1 VRLSELG
8 TEFAA
13 RVPAVATSCQPLYE
27 PELDAWREVQA
38 GLSQQPKR
46 LPSKLF
52 YDARGSLLF
61 ERITELPE
69 YYLARLERQILRDH
83 LGEITS
89 LLGADRVL
97 VELGSGAS
105 RKTRLLLDSLPRPI
119 AYVPID
125 ISPSA
130 LRSSVAALRTEY
142 PRLLVRPLV
151 ADYTR
156 ALRLP
161 LAAEGVPLS
170 VFFPGST
177 IGNLDPAEAAAFL
190 ARLRREWGPRQR
202 WLIGVDTPKE
212 AWMLEA
218 AYADA
223 QGVTAAFNRNILLVL
238 NREYAANFRVSEFEH
253 RALWQPSEGRIEMQ
267 LVSRQRQVVS
277 IGPQVFTLEAGEPI
291 VTEHC
296 HKYAPQAFR
305 ELAEQAGFVARRVW
319 ADSSERYSL
328 HLLEAQRLDTSAA
341 PPG

>member
-1 VRLSELG
+1 MRS
-8 TEFAA
+8 
-13 RVPAVATSCQPLYE
+13 ATSRQPVYE
-27 PELDAWREVQA
+27 PQTDAWREIA
-38 GLSQQPKR
+38 SGLGQTPRR

-69 YYLARLERQILRDH
+69 YYLARVERQILRDN

-89 LLGADRVL
+89 LLGCDRAL

-105 RKTRLLLDSLPRPI
+105 QKTRLLLDALPRPI

-125 ISPSA
+125 ISASA
-130 LRSSVAALRTEY
+130 LVSSVAALRAEY
-142 PRLLVRPLV
+142 PRLVVRPLV

-156 ALRLP
+156 PLRLP
-161 LAAEGVPLS
+161 LVAEGVPLS

-177 IGNLDPAEAAAFL
+177 IGNLSPAEAGEFL

-223 QGVTAAFNRNILLVL
+223 QGVTAAFNRNLLHVL
-238 NREYAANFRVSEFEH
+238 NREYAANFSPSEFEH

-267 LVSRQRQVVS
+267 LVSGRRQVVS
-277 IGPQVFTLEAGEPI
+277 VGPHTFTLEAGEPI

-296 HKYAPQAFR
+296 YKYAPQAFR
-305 ELAEQAGFVARRVW
+305 ELAEQAGFVPRRVW
-319 ADSSERYSL
+319 TDSSERFSL
-328 HLLEAQRLDTSAA
+328 HLLEAHWLDASAGQPA
-341 PPG
+341 

>member
-1 VRLSELG
+1 M
-8 TEFAA
+8 
-13 RVPAVATSCQPLYE
+13 
-27 PELDAWREVQA
+27 
-38 GLSQQPKR
+38 
-46 LPSKLF
+46 
-52 YDARGSLLF
+52 
-61 ERITELPE
+61 
-69 YYLARLERQILRDH
+69 RDH
-83 LGEITS
+83 LSEITS

-105 RKTRLLLDSLPRPI
+105 RKTRLLLDALPRPI

-125 ISPSA
+125 ISASA
-130 LRSSVAALRTEY
+130 LRSSVTALRTEY
-142 PRLLVRPLV
+142 PRLLVRPS
-151 ADYTR
+151 AAPTIR
-156 ALRLP
+156 ARCACRWP
-161 LAAEGVPLS
+161 PRAS
-170 VFFPGST
+170 RCRVFFPGST
-177 IGNLDPAEAAAFL
+177 IGNLDPPEATAFL

-267 LVSRQRQVVS
+267 LVSRQSQVVS

-296 HKYAPQAFR
+296 YKYAPQAFR

-319 ADSSERYSL
+319 TDSSERFSL

-341 PPG
+341 PPS

>member
-1 VRLSELG
+1 MRS
-8 TEFAA
+8 
-13 RVPAVATSCQPLYE
+13 ATSRQYQHE
-27 PELDAWREVQA
+27 PGLDAWREIES
-38 GLSQQPKR
+38 GLLQQPRR

-69 YYLARLERQILRDH
+69 YYLSRVERQILRDRQQ
-83 LGEITS
+83 EIAG
-89 LLGADRVL
+89 LMGPDRVL

-105 RKTRLLLDSLPRPI
+105 RKTRLLLDAVPRPI

-125 ISPSA
+125 ISATA
-130 LRSSVAALRTEY
+130 LRSSVTALRTEY

-156 ALRLP
+156 PLRLP

-177 IGNLDPAEAAAFL
+177 IGNLDPLEATAFL

-223 QGVTAAFNRNILLVL
+223 QGVTAAFNRNILHVL
-238 NREYAANFRVSEFEH
+238 NREYSANFRTSEFEH
-253 RALWQPSEGRIEMQ
+253 RALWLPSKGRVEMQ
-267 LVSRQRQVVS
+267 LVSRERQVVS
-277 IGPQVFTLEAGEPI
+277 IGPHTFTLEAGEPL

-296 HKYAPQAFR
+296 HKYSPQAFR
-305 ELAEQAGFVARRVW
+305 ELAERAGFVPRRVW
-319 ADSSERYSL
+319 TDSSERFSV
-328 HLLEAQRLDTSAA
+328 HLLEASGLDASAER
-341 PPG
+341 PN

>member
-1 VRLSELG
+1 MMRSAISRQSVH
-8 TEFAA
+8 
-13 RVPAVATSCQPLYE
+13 E
-27 PELDAWREVQA
+27 PGLDAWGEIQC
-38 GLSQQPKR
+38 GLGQHPKR

-83 LGEITS
+83 LSEITS
-89 LLGADRVL
+89 LLGSDRAL

-105 RKTRLLLDSLPRPI
+105 RKTRLLLDALPRPI

-125 ISPSA
+125 ISASA
-130 LRSSVAALRTEY
+130 LRSSVTALRAEY
-142 PRLLVRPLV
+142 PRLLVRPLI

-156 ALRLP
+156 PLRLP

-177 IGNLDPAEAAAFL
+177 IGNLDPGEAVAFL
-190 ARLRREWGPRQR
+190 TRLRREWGPRQR

-253 RALWQPSEGRIEMQ
+253 RARWQPSEGRVEMQ
-267 LVSRQRQVVS
+267 LVSSQRQVVS

-296 HKYAPQAFR
+296 YKYAPQAFR
-305 ELAEQAGFVARRVW
+305 ELAERAGFVARRVW
-319 ADSSERYSL
+319 TDSSERFSL
-328 HLLEAQRLDTSAA
+328 HLLEAHCLEASLDVRADA
-341 PPG
+341 RADVRAEQPR